1 MQSKDIILRLQGS
14 LGMFRLNI
22 KDTATLQEFKK
33 QAADLMK
40 ADIGSISFR
49 VNGSRINQNAN
60 DALYRIRGIE

>member
-1 MQSKDIILRLQGS
+1 MQSKDIILRLQGT
-14 LGMFRLNI
+14 LGMFRLNTN
-22 KDTATLQEFKK
+22 DTATFQEFKK

-49 VNGSRINQNAN
+49 VNGSRLTQSSN